1 MELGPHGLGVLSSFG
16 FPECSS
22 SRFSLCVFQIL
33 SSCPGFCHGVLPCS
47 PHTSLLSPSRV
58 LSLTEIEV
66 PRDLKARDRLLPAPG
81 LREGSRGSM
90 CCPSPTRTVLAQA
103 KPPLLE
109 MQMQPATGSPP
120 DSLSP
125 ARNASSL
132 TEEGFYV
139 SLVRLGF
146 FLSHSPRAPLPL
158 HPQERGG
165 SEKDLP
171 WFPTLLCLS
180 SCCFSCE
187 FSTLVCVAL
196 YGL

>member
-132 TEEGFYV
+132 TEEGFYFFPRPSWV
-139 SLVRLGF
+139 LSFPLPARPPPPTSPGKGRFRKGSPLVP
-146 FLSHSPRAPLPL
+146 HPPLPL
-158 HPQERGG
+158 
-165 SEKDLP
+165 
-171 WFPTLLCLS
+171 FLLL
-180 SCCFSCE
+180 F
-187 FSTLVCVAL
+187 L
-196 YGL
+196 